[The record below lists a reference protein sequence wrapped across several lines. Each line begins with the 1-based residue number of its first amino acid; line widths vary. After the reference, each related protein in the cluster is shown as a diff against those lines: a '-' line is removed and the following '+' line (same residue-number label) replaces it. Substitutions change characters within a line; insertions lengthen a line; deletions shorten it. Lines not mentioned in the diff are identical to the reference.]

1 MDEIIV
7 DNKTYSPYFM
17 LDCMENDSDAFVTKS
32 FRKLAKRWHPD
43 KNRDPSQSAYYEHMF
58 KAIKE
63 SYEYIILKKKKYNVK
78 KKEAIVI
85 NKNQSI
91 STKQFDNSE
100 ELNTFNKEFEKV
112 RYDNPN
118 DFGYTTE
125 RMKDIK
131 EYDNLDFKPL
141 QLFNS
146 KKFNSSDFNKT
157 FEFNQTNVQNKNDNV
172 GLYYK
177 TTDGFNAYNSG
188 DVGGASVS
196 SYNGTMIVGDT
207 FGQNGMGYYDTNYSD
222 YQQTFSTAKN
232 PNKQL
237 EIPNDFIAKSNEQI
251 NTLSIEQSNKQME
264 LQRKQRDLQLNVNN
278 EPFSKQNFKLQE
290 SLLLQ
295 KQHDQMQD
303 KISQD
308 KELILQFRHLYSD
321 QNVIEDALKN
331 NLICNKD
338 YISEDK

>member
-1 MDEIIV
+1 
-7 DNKTYSPYFM
+7 
-17 LDCMENDSDAFVTKS
+17 
-32 FRKLAKRWHPD
+32 
-43 KNRDPSQSAYYEHMF
+43 
-58 KAIKE
+58 
-63 SYEYIILKKKKYNVK
+63 
-78 KKEAIVI
+78 
-85 NKNQSI
+85 
-91 STKQFDNSE
+91 
-100 ELNTFNKEFEKV
+100 
-112 RYDNPN
+112 
-118 DFGYTTE
+118 
-125 RMKDIK
+125 
-131 EYDNLDFKPL
+131 
-141 QLFNS
+141 
-146 KKFNSSDFNKT
+146 
-157 FEFNQTNVQNKNDNV
+157 
-172 GLYYK
+172 LYYK